1 MDNLNFPSYNYRVR
15 NHGQSK
21 QIFDSIR
28 KKYVA
33 LTPEE
38 WVRQHMISF
47 LINEKNYPS
56 ALIAVEMPLMLN
68 KLRKRADIVA
78 YNRNGTPLVLVE
90 CKAPAVQVSQTS
102 FDQAARYCL
111 ATGIKLIII
120 TNGLSHYCA
129 EIDNE
134 KQAYHFLEDIPFFT
148 DPDRLNSL

>member
-1 MDNLNFPSYNYRVR
+1 VDNLNFPAYDYRVR
-15 NHGQSK
+15 NLGQSK

-28 KKYVA
+28 KRFVA

-47 LINEKNYPS
+47 LINEKKYPPS
-56 ALIAVEMPLMLN
+56 LIAVEMPLMLN

-78 YNRNGTPLVLVE
+78 YGRDGNPLVLVE
-90 CKAPAVQVSQTS
+90 CKAPAVKISQAS

-120 TNGLSHYCA
+120 TNGLNHYCA

-134 KQAYHFLEDIPFFT
+134 KQAYHFLEDIPFFN
-148 DPDRLNSL
+148 DPDGSNSL